1 MRNGKAHS
9 PVILIVDDDA
19 QIRALLRHFLA
30 GEGYAVYES
39 ASVSATE
46 EFLKKTEVHL
56 VILDVFIPEEDG
68 LEFIRESRRM
78 ERKFKILAMSGYA
91 APFLRIAAQFGAN
104 AVIAKPFNREEL
116 LLSVKN
122 LLLRDEL

>member
-1 MRNGKAHS
+1 MRNGNAPT

-30 GEGYAVYES
+30 GKGYAVYES
-39 ASVSATE
+39 ASVSAAE

-68 LEFIRESRRM
+68 LEFIRESRRV
-78 ERKFKILAMSGYA
+78 EQKFKILAMSGYA

-104 AVIAKPFNREEL
+104 AVIAKPFNQEEL
-116 LLSVKN
+116 LSSVKN
-122 LLLRDEL
+122 LLFRDEL